1 MKNYAIVIGALA
13 LAVVAALR
21 MINVRVAKAPGPSLS
36 GPVSLEAQIDQ
47 KVSGLGVDITPL
59 AVLQDSRCPVDVQ
72 CIQAGTVKIRARL
85 VGGLG
90 TAMQEF
96 TIGQPITTETEVVTL
111 TAVSPQPK
119 AGIKIPDSKY
129 VFRFEITKR

>member
-1 MKNYAIVIGALA
+1 MKNYAVVIGAIA
-13 LAVVAALR
+13 LAIVVALWVVNA
-21 MINVRVAKAPGPSLS
+21 RVAKAPGPSLI
-36 GPVSLEAQIDQ
+36 GPVSLEARIDQ

-96 TIGQPITTETEVVTL
+96 TIGQPITTETEMVTL

-119 AGIKIPDSKY
+119 AGIKIPDSEY
-129 VFRFEITKR
+129 VFRFEVTKR

>member
-1 MKNYAIVIGALA
+1 MKNYAVVIGAIA
-13 LAVVAALR
+13 LAIVVALWVVNA
-21 MINVRVAKAPGPSLS
+21 RVAKAPGPSLI